1 MICNKCGAELNPED
15 KFCTSCGTPVNPL
28 PDEVKY
34 GPKPDNAEAPQT
46 PAPQASVEDPY
57 SSLDPASNPVN
68 TQNAGAQATP
78 NNDFVAPMS
87 GEVNTQAPNV
97 GNNPQ
102 YTPNTVGPQAGNNNT
117 GYNPQYNPNLNTKK
131 KSHVG
136 CIVAVVITVILLPI
150 IVFAIIFGGIFLTA
164 NKYIDEASNSAS
176 YSYNYSYNYSS
187 PRSSNSTPYS
197 YSYGNTSST
206 GRSANTTSTNTKN
219 TSSIPDGQD
228 NTIYSY
234 TNDIAVQYNVPLA
247 FTKAESESTSTNHCF
262 YSGTRL
268 SPTSVVVISLSEDA
282 STYEA
287 INQYSGY
294 GFTSETINVNGR
306 EYTKVNVSSDLMS
319 VFAANTVL
327 GTDADDYDVTIY
339 YAKLNEKI
347 MYQTVVIVPATT
359 TQSSVNINDFLDIN
373 VGSIDY

>member
-1 MICNKCGAELNPED
+1 MICNKCGAALNPED

-34 GPKPDNAEAPQT
+34 GPKPENTETSQAEPT
-46 PAPQASVEDPY
+46 PAPQAPADDPY

-68 TQNAGAQATP
+68 TQNTGSQSTP

-117 GYNPQYNPNLNTKK
+117 GYNPQYNPNLNTNK

-150 IVFAIIFGGIFLTA
+150 IVFALIFGGIFLTA

-176 YSYNYSYNYSS
+176 YSYNYSSS
-187 PRSSNSTPYS
+187 RSSNSTPYG

-219 TSSIPDGQD
+219 SGSIPDGQE

-282 STYEA
+282 ATYEA

-306 EYTKVNVSSDLMS
+306 EYTKVKVSSGLMS

-339 YAKLNEKI
+339 YAKLNDKI
-347 MYQTVVIVPATT
+347 MYQTVVIVPSTT
-359 TQSSVNINDFLDIN
+359 TPSSVNINDFLDIN